1 MCFCSFRLGWCSR
14 DQTKRSRDDGRA
26 EDDDEDP
33 GHQICGNE
41 EGVRDEGMA
50 NPSYVS
56 VYLRFHPLTVEI
68 KSISVFIFQK
78 IERMKSELHFLD
90 VNEEKKNKHVFF
102 VDSKKEG
109 NISPLL
115 VEAEIEQGSTCY
127 MIVYEI

>member
-1 MCFCSFRLGWCSR
+1 MCFCSFRLGRCSHY
-14 DQTKRSRDDGRA
+14 QTKRSCDDGRA
-26 EDDDEDP
+26 EEDDEDP

-41 EGVRDEGMA
+41 EGVGDEGMA
-50 NPSYVS
+50 NSSCVS
-56 VYLRFHPLTVEI
+56 VCLRFHPLTVEI
-68 KSISVFIFQK
+68 KGISVFIFQK

-90 VNEEKKNKHVFF
+90 AYKEKKNKHVFF

-109 NISPLL
+109 NM

>member
-1 MCFCSFRLGWCSR
+1 MCFCSFRLGWCSHNR
-14 DQTKRSRDDGRA
+14 TKRSRDDGRA
-26 EDDDEDP
+26 EEVDEDP

-41 EGVRDEGMA
+41 EGVGDEGMP
-50 NPSYVS
+50 NFSYVS

-68 KSISVFIFQK
+68 KGISVFIFQK

-109 NISPLL
+109 NFLPLL
-115 VEAEIEQGSTCY
+115 VEAKIF
-127 MIVYEI
+127 